1 MARERM
7 VTRTVLSTKVTVL
20 CLNTETAEPFNETV
34 ILSGTFKDNKAIL
47 KAAKKL
53 LETEVVSV
61 AKVVDVIIEEALY
74 GMTEQEFIQSAKIL
88 PPRNLPKFKD

>member
-7 VTRTVLSTKVTVL
+7 VTRTVLSTKATLL
-20 CLNTETAEPFNETV
+20 CLDTVKAEPFNTEV

-53 LETEVVSV
+53 IENDVISV
-61 AKVVDVIIEEALY
+61 AKIVDVVIEEQLY
-74 GMTEQEFIQSAKIL
+74 GMTEQQFIETAQVL
-88 PPRNLPKFKD
+88 PPRNSKN